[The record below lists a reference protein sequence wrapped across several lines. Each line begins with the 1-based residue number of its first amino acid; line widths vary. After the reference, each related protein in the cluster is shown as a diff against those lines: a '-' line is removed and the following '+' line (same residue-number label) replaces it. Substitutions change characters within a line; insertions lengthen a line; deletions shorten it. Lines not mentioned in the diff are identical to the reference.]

1 MKLRRNARMVLSFY
15 GISIPIFSLF
25 VSHIVKCGA
34 FFIIVVFEK
43 QIFGQEKKRFKRA
56 LKSLRETATI
66 PWKEKNS
73 R

>member
-1 MKLRRNARMVLSFY
+1 NFFSIYENYANMKLRRNARMVLSFY

-43 QIFGQEKKRFKRA
+43 QILSKKKEIQEGA
-56 LKSLRETATI
+56 
-66 PWKEKNS
+66 
-73 R
+73 